1 MKAVLI
7 LVLFAVSS
15 CASEKLL
22 SVQSAT
28 RLTFDQNIGSD
39 VSLNTMFLDEEGRG
53 VELRR
58 YFGES
63 PIVMALGYY
72 ECPMLCNLVLNG
84 IVQAFQQI
92 KGSSP
97 ELIFVSINPDE
108 TPALAAAKK
117 ETYLRRYGR
126 RNAAAGWHFLT
137 GDGAQVQRLA
147 NEVGFHYAYD
157 PINKQYA
164 HPSGIVILT
173 PDGRIFRY
181 FFGVSYPAHA
191 LELALKQARNGERG
205 ERSPPLLMLCSQ
217 FMTLT
222 GRYSAA
228 IMHSVRTLAVL
239 SMVALAGFMLVWS
252 RRRGPNE

>member
-1 MKAVLI
+1 MKVALM

-15 CASEKLL
+15 CASEKML
-22 SVQSAT
+22 SMESAT
-28 RLTFDQNIGSD
+28 RLTFDQNVGSEI
-39 VSLNTMFLDEEGRG
+39 SLNTTFFDEEGQT
-53 VELRR
+53 VELKK
-58 YFGES
+58 YFSDS
-63 PIVMALGYY
+63 PVVMALGYY

-84 IVQAFQQI
+84 IVQSFQQI
-92 KGSSP
+92 KGSPP

-126 RNAAAGWHFLT
+126 PNAAVDWHFLT

-147 NEVGFHYAYD
+147 NEIGFHYAYD

-173 PDGRIFRY
+173 PDGRISKY
-181 FFGVSYPAHA
+181 FFGVSYPAHD
-191 LELALKQARNGERG
+191 LEQALKQARNGERG

-228 IMHSVRTLAVL
+228 VMHSVRALAVL
-239 SMVALAGFMLVWS
+239 SMAAIAGFMLVWG
-252 RRRGPNE
+252 RRRGANE